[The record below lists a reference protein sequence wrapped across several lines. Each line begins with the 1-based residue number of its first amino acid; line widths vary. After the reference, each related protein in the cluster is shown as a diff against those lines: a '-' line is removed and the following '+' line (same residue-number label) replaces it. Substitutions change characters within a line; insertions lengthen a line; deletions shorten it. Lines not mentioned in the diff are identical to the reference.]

1 MTEPNFPLK
10 YIRVPGGE
18 IILQTERDQFAY
30 DVWHFAPARRGGD
43 FVYVSGII
51 VTRVPNQVPSPDT
64 FSAALRGAFR
74 ELGQQLGA
82 YECSFKDVVMLTT
95 FHDWSAPEFS
105 GDAKAQAKAFQA
117 IKDEFIPEPH
127 PGWTAVGTT
136 GFVIE
141 HGILEMQAIAY
152 SPGA

>member
-1 MTEPNFPLK
+1 MSEPKFSSRC
-10 YIRVPGGE
+10 ITFAGGE

-30 DVWHFAPARRGGD
+30 DLWHFAPARRAGD
-43 FVYVSGII
+43 FVYISGII
-51 VTRVPNQVPSPDT
+51 VTRDPDQVPSLT
-64 FSAALRGAFR
+64 SFSVSLRSAFQN
-74 ELGQQLGA
+74 LGQQLQA
-82 YECSFKDVVMLTT
+82 YGCSFKDVVMLTT

-117 IKDEFIPEPH
+117 IKDEFIPEPY

-136 GFVIE
+136 GFVRE
-141 HGILEMQAIAY
+141 DGILEMQAVAY